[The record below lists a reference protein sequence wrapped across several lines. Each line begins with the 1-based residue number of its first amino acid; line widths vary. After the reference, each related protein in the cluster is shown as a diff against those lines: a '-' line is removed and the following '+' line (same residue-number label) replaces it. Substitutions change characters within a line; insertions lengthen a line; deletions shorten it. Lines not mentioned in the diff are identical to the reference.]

1 MARVDLA
8 GKPIVIT
15 GASSGIGWSTA
26 LACAKAG
33 MPVVVAARREDRL
46 KALVD
51 QITKGGGRALAVRC
65 DVDSVDDCRRLIQR
79 CQSAFNAVYAVFAN
93 AGYGFERP
101 VHALADA
108 ELESIVRTN
117 FQGTLNILRPGLDAI
132 MKRPAGEHR
141 GHLLICTSCVS
152 KIGLPYHS
160 AYSLTKAMQDHIG
173 RAMRLELEEF
183 GVHVSTVHPV
193 GTRTEFFDKV
203 EELSGG
209 DRVSM
214 QTPESMKQHPDVV
227 AKAIVKCLRR
237 PVGEVWTSARM
248 RYALALVTAFPALG
262 DRALR
267 KRLKAKLAELRA
279 AGRSPTPPG
288 DSVRAATVR

>member
-1 MARVDLA
+1 MARVELA

-46 KALVD
+46 KQLVES
-51 QITKGGGRALAVRC
+51 ITRQGGRALAVKC
-65 DVDSVDDCRRLIQR
+65 DVDSADDCRRLIHKAMT
-79 CQSAFNAVYAVFAN
+79 AFNGVYAVFAN

-101 VHALADA
+101 VHALSDA
-108 ELESIVRTN
+108 ELEGIVRTN
-117 FQGTLNILRPGLDAI
+117 FQGTLNVLRPGLDAM
-132 MKRPAGEHR
+132 MKRPTSEHR
-141 GHLLICTSCVS
+141 GHLLICSSCVS

-183 GVHVSTVHPV
+183 GVHVSTVHPI
-193 GTRTEFFDKV
+193 GTSTEFFDKV
-203 EELSGG
+203 KDLSGG

-227 AKAIVKCLRR
+227 ARAIVRCLRK
-237 PVGEVWTSARM
+237 PQGEVWTNARM
-248 RYALALVTAFPALG
+248 RFSLALITAFPALG
-262 DRALR
+262 DWALR
-267 KRLKAKLAELRA
+267 KRLKTKLAELRA
-279 AGRSPTPPG
+279 AGKGPTPPG
-288 DSVRAATVR
+288 NSVQAAAGG